1 MKEMVSGRGNLGKRR
16 KEETDLQCND
26 FRGCN
31 MERDQ
36 PHDMLT
42 SRYTVSGLCSV
53 GFGGILG
60 LLGPS

>member
-1 MKEMVSGRGNLGKRR
+1 MVSGRGNLGKRR
-16 KEETDLQCND
+16 KEETDLLQGND

-60 LLGPS
+60 RLGTS